1 MKSSIG
7 GCGVGGEDVSMGPKS
22 NQNISLFILLS
33 ENCESFE
40 RIHDTGNDHQL
51 RRSYWLLLAARGR
64 ISNYSTEYT
73 TSPYNSSV
81 WNFFIIE

>member
-7 GCGVGGEDVSMGPKS
+7 GCSVGEEDVSMGPKS

-40 RIHDTGNDHQL
+40 WIHDTGNDHQF
-51 RRSYWLLLAARGR
+51 RRSYFGYYLQQGVEQVIIAL
-64 ISNYSTEYT
+64 STR
-73 TSPYNSSV
+73 PLH
-81 WNFFIIE
+81 IIPQFGTFL